1 MYTVKYTERFEDW
14 YVAEG
19 DIFHYENI
27 NSACKGFEQV
37 TRGLLSNSKAIEGLC
52 LYIED
57 YHSEDEDIDSYAIGI
72 IISLEKDDEQ
82 IASLDLVFDP
92 RSKTLKFENSLM
104 IEYENLSAVEEDQL
118 DELCNKF

>member
-1 MYTVKYTERFEDW
+1 MYKVKYTERFEDW

-19 DIFHYENI
+19 DVFHYETI
-27 NSACKGFEQV
+27 QSACRGFEQV
-37 TRGLLSNSKAIEGLC
+37 TRGLISNSEAIEGLR

-72 IISLEKDDEQ
+72 VISLEKEDEQ

-92 RSKTLKFENSLM
+92 RSNTLKFENSLI
-104 IEYENLSAVEEDQL
+104 IEYVNLSAVEEDFL
-118 DELCNKF
+118 DDLSNRF